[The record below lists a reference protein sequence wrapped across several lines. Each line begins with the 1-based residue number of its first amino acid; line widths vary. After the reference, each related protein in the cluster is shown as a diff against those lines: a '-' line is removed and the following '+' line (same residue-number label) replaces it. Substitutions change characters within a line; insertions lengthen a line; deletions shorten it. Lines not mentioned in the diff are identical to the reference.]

1 MKPDKMSYITF
12 SHHKFL
18 IKKTDGCKNN
28 PEKSSKIKI
37 DEHIQCQLHEIL
49 IVQKISIVYIL
60 EKII

>member
-1 MKPDKMSYITF
+1 MKPDKMPYITF

-49 IVQKISIVYIL
+49 IV
-60 EKII
+60 